1 MAITGSLE
9 CREEVRVLH
18 ARYCLTIDTGRFE
31 EWIDCFTEDGTF
43 ESPRFGKHAGRDGLK
58 RFTALYKES
67 LGGAQVL
74 HVVANPAFD
83 LNGDNGSGTS
93 YLLYYHCKDGKVQ
106 QSTVG
111 YYTDK
116 LRKTPVGW
124 RFASR
129 QVTILGHH

>member
-1 MAITGSLE
+1 MAITGTLE
-9 CREEVRVLH
+9 DREEIRALH
-18 ARYCLTIDTGRFE
+18 ARYCWTIDSGRYD
-31 EWIDCFTEDGTF
+31 EWVDCFTEDGVF
-43 ESPRFGKHAGRDGLK
+43 DSPRFGKHSGRDGLK
-58 RFTALYKES
+58 RFAALYKES

-74 HVVANPAFD
+74 HVVANPAFELD
-83 LNGDNGSGTS
+83 GASGTGTAH
-93 YLLYYHCKDGKVQ
+93 LLYYHCKDGRVQ

-116 LRKTPVGW
+116 LRKTPGGW